1 MTRIILFV
9 LAISVCGS
17 AMSQS
22 PIGFRTDGTGR
33 YPDADPPLHWNADK
47 NVVWNIKLPKSN
59 AIPVILGQKLF
70 TCAEPCVL
78 LCVNK
83 ADGKILWQG
92 ESRYDEIKLTEK
104 EKAQFEVER
113 RQGEQL
119 NKQLSAL
126 NKETSALRKLL
137 REGKAPKE
145 ETEKRLKD
153 LRAQSDAIK
162 AEKRKLTTLNR
173 YLEPGKGGSGRY
185 HPTGG
190 YSSPTPVT
198 DGKHV
203 YVIFGNGL
211 VACYDLDGNRQWL
224 KLIEHSTA
232 AYGHGSSPLL
242 VNDKLL
248 VHFSDLV
255 ALNTR
260 DGSEA
265 WRVKISPGHGTAMHT
280 RLGDVDVAIHPSG
293 NVYRVSD
300 GSLLAKGLGRTGP
313 NSPLIQDGKVFFVA
327 GRISGYALP
336 ASSEIPAT
344 WPPLWKGANLK
355 GGGYW
360 FPSPILHDD
369 LIYAMN
375 GKSIFSVIDATT
387 GQLVYERRL
396 NFGGGRSYPSI
407 TLAGNRLFA
416 SSDNGTTLVLEPGR
430 KYKELARNSLETFRS
445 SLVFEG
451 KRMYVR
457 TTKGLWCIGE

>member
-1 MTRIILFV
+1 MTRILLFV
-9 LAISVCGS
+9 FALSVSTIATG
-17 AMSQS
+17 QS
-22 PIGFRTDGTGR
+22 PVGFRTDGTGR
-33 YPDADPPLHWNADK
+33 YPNAQPPLHWGPDK
-47 NVVWNIKLPKSN
+47 NVVWKIDLPQSN

-70 TCAEPCVL
+70 TCAEPCVV
-78 LCVNK
+78 LCIDK
-83 ADGKILWQG
+83 ANGQILWRG
-92 ESRYDEIKLTEK
+92 ESSYQEIELTPQEQ
-104 EKAQFEVER
+104 AQFEVER
-113 RQGEQL
+113 RQADEL
-119 NKQLSAL
+119 NQQLSEL
-126 NKETSALRKLL
+126 EKEGSALRKLL
-137 REGKAPKE
+137 KDGMAPKE
-145 ETEKRLKD
+145 ETEQKLQE
-153 LRAQSDAIK
+153 LRARSEAIK
-162 AEKRKLTTLNR
+162 AEKLKLTTLNR
-173 YLEPGKGGSGRY
+173 YLEPGKGAGGY

-211 VACYDLDGNRQWL
+211 AACYDLDGNRKWL
-224 KLIEHSTA
+224 KLIEQPTA

-242 VNDKLL
+242 VKDKLL

-255 ALNTR
+255 ALNTE

-265 WRVKISPGHGTAMHT
+265 WRAKVSPGHGTAMHA

-300 GSLLAKGLGRTGP
+300 GSIAAQGLGSTGP

-327 GRISGYALP
+327 GQLRGYELP
-336 ASSEIPAT
+336 TSSDIPAT

-360 FPSPILHDD
+360 FPSPVLHDG

-375 GKSIFSVIDATT
+375 ASSIFSVVDAAT
-387 GQLVYERRL
+387 GELVYEKRL
-396 NFGGGRSYPSI
+396 DFGGGQSYPSI
-407 TLAGNRLFA
+407 TLAGDRLYV
-416 SSDNGTTLVLEPGR
+416 SSDNGTTIVLEPGR
-430 KYKELARNSLETFRS
+430 EYKELARNTLETFRS

-457 TTKGLWCIGE
+457 TTKALWCIGE